1 MNVLRFQ
8 YGGKRGYLRPM
19 IIEALQEKPRKACE
33 LIKELEKS
41 TLGLWKP
48 SPGSLYPALSSM
60 EREGIIIRRI
70 DGKFEVSEDYL
81 ESRVNHG
88 EGTQDLSTKGIA
100 GLLDDVFDN
109 LLSLKK
115 SIETEESI
123 DGKALSKM
131 KSLALAID
139 EIIREGNE
147 RIKHQ

>member
-19 IIEALQEKPRKACE
+19 IIETLQEKPRKACE

-60 EREGIIIRRI
+60 EREGIIIRRL

-81 ESRVNHG
+81 ESRVDHG
-88 EGTQDLSTKGIA
+88 EGNQDLSAKGITD
-100 GLLDDVFDN
+100 LLDDVFDN
-109 LLSLKK
+109 LLSLKR
-115 SIETEESI
+115 SIETGDSI
-123 DGKALSKM
+123 DGKVLNKM
-131 KSLALAID
+131 KSLALAVD
-139 EIIREGNE
+139 EIIREGSE